1 MNPFRSIVLWY
12 TRSMK
17 KYPSGFV
24 PINYQ
29 RAGKLMV
36 VIGLV
41 CLLAILLGIL
51 TGAYSLPYSVLFFGL
66 AFLILGPYLIFV
78 VPKIE

>member
-1 MNPFRSIVLWY
+1 
-12 TRSMK
+12 
-17 KYPSGFV
+17 
-24 PINYQ
+24 
-29 RAGKLMV
+29 MV

-41 CLLAILLGIL
+41 CLLAMPLGIL